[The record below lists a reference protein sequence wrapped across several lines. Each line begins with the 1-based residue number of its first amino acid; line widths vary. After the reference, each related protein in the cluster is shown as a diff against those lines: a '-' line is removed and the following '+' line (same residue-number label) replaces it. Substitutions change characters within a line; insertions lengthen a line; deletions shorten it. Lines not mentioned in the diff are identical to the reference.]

1 MALTRFVPTEYFS
14 PQELAQIRSRS
25 NVRGIW
31 CVIHAWAVIA
41 AAMTLYAAWPNPLT
55 FVVAVVVI
63 GSRQLGLAILM
74 HDAAHGVLTA
84 SSWLN
89 DRLSQIFCA
98 WPVFSDTVAYRHYHM
113 IHHRRTQQPDDP
125 DLHLSAK
132 FPITAASFRRKLW
145 RDLSGQTGFK
155 QRKAQFRNALGKPG
169 MSLRARWLHFRRRMA
184 KMLLANLVLLL
195 ILSAV
200 GKPQYYLM
208 FWLLPLLTWQQ
219 VVTRIRNIAEHA
231 MVPDNDDIMRNA
243 RTTYAGILA
252 RAFLAP
258 YWVNYHVD
266 HHLLFY
272 VPCYN
277 LPKLHRLLLS
287 KGLGPRMEIR
297 PGYREV
303 LRLAT
308 SRMPALA
315 APA

>member
-1 MALTRFVPTEYFS
+1 MALTRFVPAAYFS
-14 PQELAQIRSRS
+14 PEELAQIRSRS
-25 NVRGIW
+25 NVRGIL
-31 CVIHAWAVIA
+31 CVLHAWAVIA
-41 AAMTLYAAWPNPLT
+41 AAMAVYAVWPNPLT
-55 FVVAVVVI
+55 FVIAVVVI

-89 DRLSQIFCA
+89 DRLSQFFCA

-155 QRKAQFRNALGKPG
+155 QRKAQLRNALGRPHMTLG
-169 MSLRARWLHFRRRMA
+169 ERWAHFRRRMG

-231 MVPDNDDIMRNA
+231 MVPDNDDVMRNA
-243 RTTYAGILA
+243 RTTYAGLLA
-252 RAFLAP
+252 RTFLAP

-287 KGLGPRMEIR
+287 KGLGPKMEIR
-297 PGYREV
+297 SGYLDV

-308 SRMPALA
+308 SRMPAA
-315 APA
+315 AVSA